1 MPNTLHDI
9 KDKLLSA
16 LDQDYNVVDMAT
28 VIEVISILEKTSIT
42 KDALEKTR
50 IGKFINELRKK
61 TSNEQLARRAK
72 ELVKKWRK
80 LLPVP
85 DHPTFNGERVVGNI
99 NTPPV
104 GMIPAGPG
112 PGPGVGP
119 GPGPGNKPASP
130 AIYRSGSGSLA
141 KFASP
146 ALMSERVTSPC
157 SSASNSPH
165 LPPRH
170 QGSNR
175 TTVTPSML
183 MTNKSSVS
191 DQALSSI
198 VSNGNSA
205 TSNQVFKPVSPAL
218 VAVRQ
223 ASSGSGKQEVQLSG
237 TNPVAC
243 PKPHS
248 PLGRNPASLHNSSRS
263 LSPCLN
269 TSNKTLPSRH
279 LQEASLPHSSAQ
291 HPIISPHS
299 GIGHSSLE
307 LAKTNAANKRLR
319 KEVSPNLLS
328 KKRRM
333 DERILLNASM
343 ANGMDLVHFK
353 NRSSVEI
360 MPSKGSAF
368 ESFKATESKDET
380 KEQENAFNDNSG
392 KKRKKIGQPPDN
404 EGSKLEVL
412 SSGLKLQKVKT
423 TQQLIAELQAKKGSM
438 PSIDLLPNI
447 TSDPRNCR
455 TNDIS
460 LGTFLKRSGNCAL
473 FGSDDEVNKTKSE
486 LMDRFL
492 QASANEKGL
501 ESPAQ
506 ESLQLD
512 SAPPEEKTRM
522 QIDRVSE
529 EIKKLMASLPDVS
542 SLEIAEEEEEPVLEK
557 KELTEAEILKI
568 STENWENVNGEYDRE
583 GNWKEWHEMTIRES
597 YKGDSLHI
605 LPYVNIDW

>member
-16 LDQDYNVVDMAT
+16 LDPDYNVVDMAT

-85 DHPTFNGERVVGNI
+85 DHPTINGERIVGSI
-99 NTPPV
+99 STPPV
-104 GMIPAGPG
+104 GMTPAGPG

-130 AIYRSGSGSLA
+130 AICRTGSGSIA

-146 ALMSERVTSPC
+146 ALMSERATSPC

-175 TTVTPSML
+175 TTVTPSVHV
-183 MTNKSSVS
+183 TNKLPAS
-191 DQALSSI
+191 DQALGSV

-205 TSNQVFKPVSPAL
+205 TCNQMFKPVSPAL
-218 VAVRQ
+218 AAVQ
-223 ASSGSGKQEVQLSG
+223 MVSGAGGKQELHLSG
-237 TNPVAC
+237 TNLAC

-248 PLGRNPASLHNSSRS
+248 PAGRNPVSLHNSSRS

-269 TSNKTLPSRH
+269 ISSKSLPSRH
-279 LQEASLPHSSAQ
+279 LQETSSPHSSAQ
-291 HPIISPHS
+291 HSTISSHS
-299 GIGHSSLE
+299 GISHSSLD

-319 KEVSPNLLS
+319 KDLSPSLAG
-328 KKRRM
+328 KKRRIE
-333 DERILLNASM
+333 DQVLLNANV
-343 ANGMDLVHFK
+343 ANGMDPAHFK
-353 NRSSVEI
+353 NRVTVEI

-368 ESFKATESKDET
+368 ESFKANETKDET
-380 KEQENAFNDNSG
+380 KEQESAFNDSFG
-392 KKRKKIGQPPDN
+392 KKKKKVGPPSHH
-404 EGSKLEVL
+404 EGPKTEGMST
-412 SSGLKLQKVKT
+412 GLKLQKVKT
-423 TQQLIAELQAKKGSM
+423 TQQLIAELQAKKGAM
-438 PSIDLLPNI
+438 PSIDLLPNL
-447 TSDPRNCR
+447 TSDSRNCR
-455 TNDIS
+455 TNDVT
-460 LGTFLKRSGNCAL
+460 LGLLLKRSGNCAL
-473 FGSDDEVNKTKSE
+473 FGSDAEVNKTKSE

-501 ESPAQ
+501 ESPAR
-506 ESLQLD
+506 ESAQLD
-512 SAPPEEKTRM
+512 LAPPEEKPK
-522 QIDRVSE
+522 IHVDRVGE
-529 EIKKLMASLPDVS
+529 EIEQLMASLPDIS
-542 SLEIAEEEEEPVLEK
+542 SLEIPEEEEEYVPVK
-557 KELTEAEILKI
+557 VELTEEAILKI

-583 GNWKEWHEMTIRES
+583 GKWKEWHEMTTRES
-597 YKGDSLHI
+597 YEGDSLNI